1 MTEIT
6 SRILKAPIIEYN
18 SRPGSDKMESH
29 IDPGVSGSWA
39 WGNRRALESA
49 IIDWWGICDCS
60 LVLEQKEKREFANEL
75 AM

>member
-1 MTEIT
+1 
-6 SRILKAPIIEYN
+6 
-18 SRPGSDKMESH
+18 MESH